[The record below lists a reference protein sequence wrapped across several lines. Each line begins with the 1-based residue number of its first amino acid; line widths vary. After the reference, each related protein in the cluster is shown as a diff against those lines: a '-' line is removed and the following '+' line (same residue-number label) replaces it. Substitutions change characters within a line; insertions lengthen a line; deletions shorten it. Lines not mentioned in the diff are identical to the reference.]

1 MSRLFNIN
9 EIFVE
14 GFQSHTNSQF
24 NLGNGLNVITGPSD
38 SGKTA
43 VIRAIRWVAFNEPQ
57 GEAFV
62 NESVGHA
69 TVAIHLDTGIII
81 SKHRRKGKTSYRIQT
96 DPGDEGSTFEKSE
109 VPEEVK
115 QLLGITKQTFG
126 DFMTALNF
134 AFQLEA
140 PFLISETPSSGA
152 KVLGKL
158 AGTEAVD
165 LAVKSV
171 SKDTYAARQDRL
183 LAEKEIERLAGN
195 LLEYLDVDD
204 KAEQLKA
211 AESLMEYVEE
221 TYKKKEALKE
231 IAHTYES
238 RKQKYITASEIAKRL
253 ENVPGLMQILEQIE
267 KDQQR
272 LQTLLDLQKKYES
285 LSTAKKTLT
294 EKLTQFNK
302 LIEADQLLQASI
314 KLEEKHSLL
323 SILSHNYKKYS
334 WDCSV
339 LEVQLETLSVVES
352 IDINEIEN
360 DVRKVEQ
367 LTKILV
373 QYRAEKYR
381 FEKVSQDVEH
391 LTVPIGTD
399 RQLSEIGQAVMRSD
413 ELRGVLRRYLNA
425 HSHYMKWSSITERL
439 NVPVDTEN
447 RLLEM
452 EQGVSRL
459 AELKELL
466 RKYMIVHQQVR
477 HHTSTLQLYETH
489 IENYTKELEEA
500 WNEAGG
506 VCPLCESPMSFEHS
520 H

>member
-1 MSRLFNIN
+1 MNVLANIN
-9 EIFVE
+9 EIFVD
-14 GFQSHTNSQF
+14 GFQSHTNSHF

-43 VIRAIRWVAFNEPQ
+43 IIRAVRWVAFNEPQ

-69 TVAIHLDTGIII
+69 TVAIHLDNGITIL
-81 SKHRRKGKTSYRIQT
+81 KHRRKGKTSYRIQT
-96 DPGDEGSTFEKSE
+96 NAGDEGSVFEKSE

-126 DFMTALNF
+126 DFVTALNF

-171 SKDTYAARQDRL
+171 SKDTYAVRQERL

-204 KAEQLKA
+204 KVQQLKT
-211 AESLMEYVEE
+211 AESLMEHVEE
-221 TYKKKEALKE
+221 LHKKKDALKE
-231 IAHTYES
+231 IKHMYTS
-238 RKQKYITASEIAKRL
+238 RKEKYIAAWEIEKRL
-253 ENVPGLMQILEQIE
+253 EEVPVLILILEQTE

-272 LQTLLDLQKKYES
+272 LQTLLDLQKRYES

-294 EKLTQFNK
+294 ETLKQFDGLVEVSN
-302 LIEADQLLQASI
+302 LLQDST
-314 KLEEKHSLL
+314 KSEEIYSLL
-323 SILSHNYKKYS
+323 SILSQNYKKYS
-334 WDCSV
+334 QVLQEAQLQVGRLTVIENINVAVIEEEVKKTDELKKLFVQHSVVKQRYEKTSMDIERLSVPGNTSDQLQECETSITQLSQMSV
-339 LEVQLETLSVVES
+339 LLQ
-352 IDINEIEN
+352 
-360 DVRKVEQ
+360 
-367 LTKILV
+367 
-373 QYRAEKYR
+373 KY
-381 FEKVSQDVEH
+381 QN
-391 LTVPIGTD
+391 I
-399 RQLSEIGQAVMRSD
+399 QN
-413 ELRGVLRRYLNA
+413 Y
-425 HSHYMKWSSITERL
+425 YMGWTSRVERL
-439 NVPVDTEN
+439 NVPREVVIQIANAEN
-447 RLLEM
+447 N
-452 EQGVSRL
+452 VTHL

-466 RKYMIVHQQVR
+466 RNYMIWHQRVR
-477 HHTSTLQLYETH
+477 HSTSTLELYEKH
-489 IENYTKELEEA
+489 IENYTKELEET

>member
-1 MSRLFNIN
+1 MLANIN
-9 EIFVE
+9 EIFVD
-14 GFQSHTNSQF
+14 GFQSHTNSHL

-43 VIRAIRWVAFNEPQ
+43 IIRAVRWVAFNEPQ

-69 TVAIHLDTGIII
+69 TVAIRLDNGITIL
-81 SKHRRKGKTSYRIQT
+81 KHRRKGKTSYRIQT
-96 DPGDEGSTFEKSE
+96 NPGDEGSVFEKSE

-126 DFMTALNF
+126 DFVTALNF

-171 SKDTYAARQDRL
+171 SKDTYAARQERL

-204 KAEQLKA
+204 KVQQLKT
-211 AESLMEYVEE
+211 AESLMEHVEDLH
-221 TYKKKEALKE
+221 KKKDALKE
-231 IAHTYES
+231 ISHMYTS
-238 RKQKYITASEIAKRL
+238 RKQKYKAAWEIEKRL
-253 ENVPGLMQILEQIE
+253 EDIPALIQILEQTE

-272 LQTLLDLQKKYES
+272 LQTLLDLQKRYES

-294 EKLTQFNK
+294 ETLKQFDGLVEVSN
-302 LIEADQLLQASI
+302 LLQDST
-314 KLEEKHSLL
+314 KSEERYSLL
-323 SILSHNYKKYS
+323 SILSQNYKKYNQS
-334 WDCSV
+334 LDWIQLQLGRLTVVDSINVSVIEEEVKKTDELKRHFVQHSVVKQRYEKACSDI
-339 LEVQLETLSVVES
+339 ERLSVPSDTPDRIQEYETSITRSSQLNVLLQKYEITHKQYMNLTGSVDLLSVPEEVE
-352 IDINEIEN
+352 I
-360 DVRKVEQ
+360 KVTE
-367 LTKILV
+367 
-373 QYRAEKYR
+373 AEK
-381 FEKVSQDVEH
+381 S
-391 LTVPIGTD
+391 
-399 RQLSEIGQAVMRSD
+399 
-413 ELRGVLRRYLNA
+413 
-425 HSHYMKWSSITERL
+425 
-439 NVPVDTEN
+439 
-447 RLLEM
+447 
-452 EQGVSRL
+452 VSRL
-459 AELKELL
+459 AELNELL
-466 RKYMIVHQQVR
+466 RNYMIWNQRVR
-477 HHTSTLQLYETH
+477 HSTGTLELYEKH
-489 IENYTKELEEA
+489 IENYTKELEET

-506 VCPLCESPMSFEHS
+506 ACPLCESPMSFEHS

>member
-1 MSRLFNIN
+1 MLAIN

-14 GFQSHTNSQF
+14 GFQSHTNSHF

-43 VIRAIRWVAFNEPQ
+43 IIRAVRWVVFNEPQ

-69 TVAIHLDTGIII
+69 AVAIHLDNGIII

-96 DPGDEGSTFEKSE
+96 DPGDAGSVFEKSE

-126 DFMTALNF
+126 DFVTALNF

-171 SKDTYAARQDRL
+171 SKDTYAAKQERL

-204 KAEQLKA
+204 KVQQLKT
-211 AESLMEYVEE
+211 AENLMEHVEE
-221 TYKKKEALKE
+221 LHKKKEVLKE
-231 IAHTYES
+231 ISHLYTS
-238 RKQKYITASEIAKRL
+238 RKQEYIAAWEIEKRL
-253 ENVPGLMQILEQIE
+253 EEVPVLILILEQTE

-272 LQTLLDLQKKYES
+272 LQTLLDLQKRYES

-294 EKLTQFNK
+294 ETLKQFDGLVEVSN
-302 LIEADQLLQASI
+302 LLQDST
-314 KLEEKHSLL
+314 KFQERYSLL
-323 SILSHNYKKYS
+323 SILSQNYEKYS
-334 WDCSV
+334 QALQDVRLQLERLTVIETIDVAVVEEEVKKTDELKKLFVQHSV
-339 LEVQLETLSVVES
+339 VKQRYEKTSSDVERLSVPDDTSDQLQEYETSITRLNQMSMLLQKYEVTHAQYMNYVSRVDRLHVPEEAEVQV
-352 IDINEIEN
+352 I
-360 DVRKVEQ
+360 K
-367 LTKILV
+367 
-373 QYRAEKYR
+373 AEK
-381 FEKVSQDVEH
+381 
-391 LTVPIGTD
+391 
-399 RQLSEIGQAVMRSD
+399 
-413 ELRGVLRRYLNA
+413 N
-425 HSHYMKWSSITERL
+425 
-439 NVPVDTEN
+439 
-447 RLLEM
+447 
-452 EQGVSRL
+452 VSRL
-459 AELKELL
+459 AELNELL
-466 RKYMIVHQQVR
+466 RNYMIWHQRVR
-477 HHTSTLQLYETH
+477 HSTSTLELYETH
-489 IENYTKELEEA
+489 IENYTKELEET

>member
-1 MSRLFNIN
+1 MNVLAIN

-14 GFQSHTNSQF
+14 GFQSHTNCHF

-43 VIRAIRWVAFNEPQ
+43 IIRAVRWVAFNEPQ

-69 TVAIHLDTGIII
+69 TVAIHLDNGITI

-96 DPGDEGSTFEKSE
+96 NPGDEGSVFEKSE

-126 DFMTALNF
+126 DFVTALNF

-171 SKDTYAARQDRL
+171 SKDTYAARQERL

-204 KAEQLKA
+204 KVQQLKTT
-211 AESLMEYVEE
+211 ESLMEHVEE
-221 TYKKKEALKE
+221 LHKKKESLKE
-231 IAHTYES
+231 IAQIYTS
-238 RKQKYITASEIAKRL
+238 RKQKHIAAWEIEKRL
-253 ENVPGLMQILEQIE
+253 ENVPVLIQILEQTE

-272 LQTLLDLQKKYES
+272 LQTLLDLQKRYES

-294 EKLTQFNK
+294 ETLKQFDGLVEVSN
-302 LIEADQLLQASI
+302 LLQDST
-314 KLEEKHSLL
+314 KFEERYSLL
-323 SILSHNYKKYS
+323 SILSQNYKKYS
-334 WDCSV
+334 QA
-339 LEVQLETLSVVES
+339 LQEVQLQLGRLTVIECIDVAAIEEEVKKADELKKLFVQYSVVKQRYEKTS
-352 IDINEIEN
+352 IDVERLVVPSNTADQLQEYEISITRLNQMSVLLQKYEDTHTQYMN
-360 DVRKVEQ
+360 YASRVDRLNIPEEAE
-367 LTKILV
+367 V
-373 QYRAEKYR
+373 QVTEAEKS
-381 FEKVSQDVEH
+381 VAC
-391 LTVPIGTD
+391 LG
-399 RQLSEIGQAVMRSD
+399 
-413 ELRGVLRRYLNA
+413 ELN
-425 HSHYMKWSSITERL
+425 
-439 NVPVDTEN
+439 D
-447 RLLEM
+447 
-452 EQGVSRL
+452 
-459 AELKELL
+459 LL
-466 RKYMIVHQQVR
+466 RNYMIWHQRVR
-477 HHTSTLQLYETH
+477 HSTSTLELYETH
-489 IENYTKELEEA
+489 IENYTKELEET

>member
-1 MSRLFNIN
+1 MLGNIN

-14 GFQSHTNSQF
+14 GFQSHTNSHF

-38 SGKTA
+38 SGKTSI
-43 VIRAIRWVAFNEPQ
+43 IRAVRWVAFNEPQ

-69 TVAIHLDTGIII
+69 TVSIHLDNGIII
-81 SKHRRKGKTSYRIQT
+81 SKHRRKGKTSYRIQS
-96 DPGDEGSTFEKSE
+96 DPGDESSVFEKSE

-126 DFMTALNF
+126 DFVTALNF

-171 SKDTYAARQDRL
+171 SKDTYAARQERL

-204 KAEQLKA
+204 KVQQLKT
-211 AESLMEYVEE
+211 AESLMEHIEE
-221 TYKKKEALKE
+221 LHKKKEVLKE
-231 IAHTYES
+231 ISHMYTS
-238 RKQKYITASEIAKRL
+238 RKQKYIAAWEIEKRL
-253 ENVPGLMQILEQIE
+253 EDVPVLIQILEQTE

-272 LQTLLDLQKKYES
+272 LQTLLDLQKRYES

-294 EKLTQFNK
+294 ETLKQFDGLVEVSN
-302 LIEADQLLQASI
+302 LLQDST
-314 KLEEKHSLL
+314 KFEERYSLF
-323 SILSHNYKKYS
+323 SILSQNYKKYS
-334 WDCSV
+334 QA
-339 LEVQLETLSVVES
+339 LQNVQLQLGRLTVVENIDVVVIEEEVKKTDELNKLFVQHSVVKQRYEKTSMDVNRLSVPSGTSDQLQECETS
-352 IDINEIEN
+352 I
-360 DVRKVEQ
+360 
-367 LTKILV
+367 
-373 QYRAEKYR
+373 
-381 FEKVSQDVEH
+381 
-391 LTVPIGTD
+391 
-399 RQLSEIGQAVMRSD
+399 
-413 ELRGVLRRYLNA
+413 
-425 HSHYMKWSSITERL
+425 ERL
-439 NVPVDTEN
+439 NQMHMLLHRFETTHKQYMNITSRVERLRVPEEAEIKVTEAEKN
-447 RLLEM
+447 
-452 EQGVSRL
+452 VSRL
-459 AELKELL
+459 VELNELL
-466 RKYMIVHQQVR
+466 RNYMIWNQKVR
-477 HHTSTLQLYETH
+477 HSTSTLELYEKH
-489 IENYTKELEEA
+489 IENYTKELEET

>member
-1 MSRLFNIN
+1 MAIN

-14 GFQSHTNSQF
+14 GFQSHTNSHF

-43 VIRAIRWVAFNEPQ
+43 IIRAVRWVAFNEPQ

-62 NESVGHA
+62 NESVGQA
-69 TVAIHLDTGIII
+69 TVAIHLDNGIII

-96 DPGDEGSTFEKSE
+96 DPGDAGSVFEKSE

-126 DFMTALNF
+126 DFVTALNF

-171 SKDTYAARQDRL
+171 SKDTYAARQERL

-204 KAEQLKA
+204 KVQQLKT
-211 AESLMEYVEE
+211 AESLMEHVEE
-221 TYKKKEALKE
+221 LHKKKEVLKE
-231 IAHTYES
+231 ISHMYTS
-238 RKQKYITASEIAKRL
+238 RKQKYIAAWEIEQRL
-253 ENVPGLMQILEQIE
+253 GDVPVLIQILEETE

-272 LQTLLDLQKKYES
+272 LQTLLDLQKRYES

-294 EKLTQFNK
+294 QTLKQFDGLVEVSN
-302 LIEADQLLQASI
+302 LLQDST
-314 KLEEKHSLL
+314 KFEERYSLL
-323 SILSHNYKKYS
+323 SILSQNYKKYS
-334 WDCSV
+334 QALQD
-339 LEVQLETLSVVES
+339 VQLQLGRLTVVENIDVVVIEEEVKKKDELNKLFVQHSVVKQRYEKTSVDVSRLSVPSGTSDQLQECETS
-352 IDINEIEN
+352 IERLN
-360 DVRKVEQ
+360 Q
-367 LTKILV
+367 MHMLLH
-373 QYRAEKYR
+373 R
-381 FEKVSQDVEH
+381 FETTHKQYMNITSRVEH
-391 LTVPIGTD
+391 LRVPEEA
-399 RQLSEIGQAVMRSD
+399 EIKV
-413 ELRGVLRRYLNA
+413 
-425 HSHYMKWSSITERL
+425 TEAEK
-439 NVPVDTEN
+439 N
-447 RLLEM
+447 
-452 EQGVSRL
+452 VSRL
-459 AELKELL
+459 VELNELL
-466 RKYMIVHQQVR
+466 RNYMIWNQKVR
-477 HHTSTLQLYETH
+477 HSTSTLELYEKH
-489 IENYTKELEEA
+489 IENYTKELEET

>member
-1 MSRLFNIN
+1 MANIN

-14 GFQSHTNSQF
+14 GFQSHTNSSF

-43 VIRAIRWVAFNEPQ
+43 VIRAIRWIAFNEPQ

-62 NESVGHA
+62 NEAVGHA
-69 TVAIHLDTGIII
+69 TVALHLDTGVII

-96 DPGDEGSTFEKSE
+96 DPGDEGSVFEKSE

-126 DFMTALNF
+126 DFTTALNF

-171 SKDTYAARQDRL
+171 SKDTYAARQERL
-183 LAEKEIERLAGN
+183 LAEKEIERLAGS
-195 LLEYLDVDD
+195 LLEYLDVDE
-204 KAEQLKA
+204 KAEQLKT

-221 TYKKKEALKE
+221 THKKKETLKE

-253 ENVPGLMQILEQIE
+253 ENVPGLIQILEQIE

-285 LSTAKKTLT
+285 LSTAKKILT
-294 EKLTQFNK
+294 EKLTQFDG

-323 SILSHNYKKYS
+323 SILSHNHQKYS
-334 WDCSV
+334 WDYSA
-339 LEVQLETLSVVES
+339 LGVQLETLSVIES
-352 IDINEIEN
+352 IDITVIEEN
-360 DVRKVEQ
+360 VRKTEQ
-367 LTKILV
+367 LTKLLV
-373 QYRAEKYR
+373 QYNVATQH
-381 FEKVSQDVEH
+381 FEKVSRTVEH
-391 LTVPIGTD
+391 LTVPVGTD
-399 RQLSEIGQAVMRSD
+399 EQLSEIGQAVIHSD
-413 ELRGVLRRYLNA
+413 KLRELLRKYTDA
-425 HSHYMKWSSITERL
+425 HNHYMRWASTTERL
-439 NVPVDTEN
+439 NVPGDTES
-447 RLLEM
+447 RLVEM
-452 EQGVSRL
+452 EQSISRL
-459 AELKELL
+459 ADLKGLL

-477 HHTSTLQLYETH
+477 HQTSTLQLYEKH

-506 VCPLCESPMSFEHS
+506 VCPLCESPMSIQHS

>member
-1 MSRLFNIN
+1 MLANIN

-14 GFQSHTNSQF
+14 GFQSHTNSHF

-38 SGKTA
+38 SGKTSI
-43 VIRAIRWVAFNEPQ
+43 IRAVRWVAFNEPQ

-62 NESVGHA
+62 NESVGQA
-69 TVAIHLDTGIII
+69 TVTIHMDNGIII

-96 DPGDEGSTFEKSE
+96 DPGDAGSVFEKSE

-126 DFMTALNF
+126 DFVTALNF

-171 SKDTYAARQDRL
+171 SKDTYAARQERL

-204 KAEQLKA
+204 KVQQLKT
-211 AESLMEYVEE
+211 AESLMEHAEE
-221 TYKKKEALKE
+221 LHKKKEALNE
-231 IAHTYES
+231 ISHTYTGC
-238 RKQKYITASEIAKRL
+238 KQKYVDAWEIEKRL
-253 ENVPGLMQILEQIE
+253 QDVPVFIQILEQTE

-272 LQTLLDLQKKYES
+272 LQTLLDLQKRYES

-294 EKLTQFNK
+294 ETLKQFDGLVEVSN
-302 LIEADQLLQASI
+302 LLQDST
-314 KLEEKHSLL
+314 KFEERYSLL
-323 SILSHNYKKYS
+323 SILSQNYKKYS
-334 WDCSV
+334 QALD
-339 LEVQLETLSVVES
+339 EVQLRLGRLTVIDSINVSVMEEEVKKTDELKKLFVQHSVVKQRYEKAS
-352 IDINEIEN
+352 SDI
-360 DVRKVEQ
+360 
-367 LTKILV
+367 
-373 QYRAEKYR
+373 
-381 FEKVSQDVEH
+381 
-391 LTVPIGTD
+391 
-399 RQLSEIGQAVMRSD
+399 
-413 ELRGVLRRYLNA
+413 
-425 HSHYMKWSSITERL
+425 ERL
-439 NVPVDTEN
+439 NVPSNTSDQLQEYETSIMRSSQLNVLLQKYEITHKQYMNLADRVDQLSVPEEVEIKVTEAEKN
-447 RLLEM
+447 
-452 EQGVSRL
+452 VSRFADL
-459 AELKELL
+459 SELL
-466 RKYMIVHQQVR
+466 RNYVIWHQRVR
-477 HHTSTLQLYETH
+477 HSTSTLELYEKH
-489 IENYTKELEEA
+489 IENYTKELEET

>member
-1 MSRLFNIN
+1 MLANIN

-14 GFQSHTNSQF
+14 GFQSHTNSHF

-38 SGKTA
+38 SGKTSI
-43 VIRAIRWVAFNEPQ
+43 IRAVRWIAFNEPQ

-62 NESVGHA
+62 NESVGQA
-69 TVAIHLDTGIII
+69 TVAIHMDNGIII

-96 DPGDEGSTFEKSE
+96 DPGDAGSVFEKSE

-126 DFMTALNF
+126 DFVTALNF

-171 SKDTYAARQDRL
+171 SKDTYAARQERL

-204 KAEQLKA
+204 KVQQLKT
-211 AESLMEYVEE
+211 AESLMEHVEE
-221 TYKKKEALKE
+221 LHKKKGVLKE
-231 IAHTYES
+231 ISHTYTS
-238 RKQKYITASEIAKRL
+238 RKQKYFEAWEIEKRL
-253 ENVPGLMQILEQIE
+253 QEVPVLILILEQTK

-272 LQTLLDLQKKYES
+272 LQTLLDLQNRYES
-285 LSTAKKTLT
+285 VSTAKKTLT
-294 EKLTQFNK
+294 ETLKQFDGLVEVSN
-302 LIEADQLLQASI
+302 LLQDST
-314 KLEEKHSLL
+314 KFEERYSLL
-323 SILSHNYKKYS
+323 SILSQNYKKYRQS
-334 WDCSV
+334 
-339 LEVQLETLSVVES
+339 LNGVQLQLGRLNVIDSINVSVIEEEVKKTDELKKLFVQYSVVKQ
-352 IDINEIEN
+352 
-360 DVRKVEQ
+360 R
-367 LTKILV
+367 
-373 QYRAEKYR
+373 Y
-381 FEKVSQDVEH
+381 EKVSSDVER
-391 LTVPIGTD
+391 LSVPASTSD
-399 RQLSEIGQAVMRSD
+399 QLQEY
-413 ELRGVLRRYLNA
+413 ET
-425 HSHYMKWSSITERL
+425 SITRL
-439 NVPVDTEN
+439 NQMSMLFQKYEITHTQYTKYVSRLDCLHVSEEAELKVTEAEN
-447 RLLEM
+447 N
-452 EQGVSRL
+452 VSRL

-466 RKYMIVHQQVR
+466 RKYMIWNQRVR
-477 HHTSTLQLYETH
+477 HSTGTLDLYEKH
-489 IENYTKELEEA
+489 IGNYTKELEKT
-500 WNEAGG
+500 WNKAGG